1 MKKNHLHK
9 LDKKTR
15 DRHFP
20 ESNGGKG
27 SHPRKTTAETKQ
39 AYDDGYDVTDW
50 NKYKPSAGKYRVK
63 INGVYQNER

>member
-27 SHPRKTTAETKQ
+27 SHPRKTTTESRKAFSDN
-39 AYDDGYDVTDW
+39 YDRIF
-50 NKYKPSAGKYRVK
+50 GKK
-63 INGVYQNER
+63 